1 MDKYPIAM
9 WVRWSDGTMTHDKYA
24 VPKPKKT
31 WGEIAVTVFNITYKG
46 AKYTMA
52 VINSVIKELVKLWNK
67 LWSKIN
73 AG

>member
-9 WVRWSDGTMTHDKYA
+9 WVRWSDGSMTHDKYA
-24 VPKPKKT
+24 IPKPKKT
-31 WGEIAVTVFNITYKG
+31 WGEITYKG
-46 AKYTMA
+46 VKYTMEI
-52 VINSVIKELVKLWNK
+52 INSLIKELVKLWNK